1 MSVIISNDML
11 IVHSYMVPVVF
22 DSIVEPGKRYV
33 IADGHW
39 TEIPNHLGYKHI
51 NHFRKDSLRSKNE
64 AFKNN
69 YETEVA
75 GSKGKSYTVKC
86 TDNVWSCT
94 CPAYGWSGNSHT
106 CKHITQVK
114 TDNKWN

>member
-1 MSVIISNDML
+1 MSVIVSNDML
-11 IVHSYMVPVVF
+11 IVHSYRIPVVF
-22 DSIVEPGKRYV
+22 DSVEEPGKRY
-33 IADGHW
+33 IIEESGW

-51 NHFRKDSLRSKNE
+51 NHFKKEYKGAKNE
-64 AFKNN
+64 AFKTN

-75 GSKGKSYTVKC
+75 SSKGKSYTVKC
-86 TDNVWSCT
+86 VDDVWSCT

>member
-1 MSVIISNDML
+1 MSVIISGDKL

-22 DSIVEPGKRYV
+22 DSIQEPGKRYV
-33 IADGHW
+33 IADGRW
-39 TEIPNHLGYKHI
+39 TQIPNHLGYKHI
-51 NHFRKDSLRSKNE
+51 NHFRKEHKGSKNE

-69 YETEVA
+69 YETEVT

-86 TDNVWSCT
+86 ESNVWSCT
-94 CPAYGWSGNSHT
+94 CPAYGWSGNAHT

>member
-1 MSVIISNDML
+1 MSVIVSGDML

-22 DSIVEPGKRYV
+22 DSIQEPGKRYV
-33 IADGHW
+33 IADGKW
-39 TEIPNHLGYKHI
+39 TEIPNH
-51 NHFRKDSLRSKNE
+51 FRKEHKGSKNE
-64 AFKNN
+64 AFKTN

-86 TDNVWSCT
+86 EDNVWSCT

-114 TDNKWN
+114 KDNGWT

>member
-1 MSVIISNDML
+1 MSVIVSGDKL
-11 IVHSYMVPVVF
+11 IVHSYNVPVVF
-22 DSIVEPGKRYV
+22 DSIQEPGVRYL
-33 IADGHW
+33 IADGKW
-39 TEIPNHLGYKHI
+39 TPIPNHLGYKHI
-51 NHFRKDSLRSKNE
+51 THFKKEFKGARNE

-86 TDNVWSCT
+86 VDDVWSCT
-94 CPAYGWSGNSHT
+94 CPAYGFSGSSG

-114 TDNKWN
+114 KDNGWS

>member
-1 MSVIISNDML
+1 MSVIVSNNML
-11 IVHSYMVPVVF
+11 IVHSYRIPVVF
-22 DSIVEPGKRYV
+22 DSVEEPGKRY
-33 IADGHW
+33 IIEESGW
-39 TEIPNHLGYKHI
+39 TEIPNHLGYKHV
-51 NHFRKDSLRSKNE
+51 NWFQKNSAKSKNE

-86 TDNVWSCT
+86 ESNVWSCT

>member
-1 MSVIISNDML
+1 MSVIVSGDKI
-11 IVHSYMVPVVF
+11 IVHSYIPPIVF
-22 DSIVEPGKRYV
+22 DSIQEPGVRYV
-33 IADGHW
+33 IADGKW
-39 TEIPNHLGYKHI
+39 TQIPNHLGQKHI
-51 NHFRKDSLRSKNE
+51 ILFKKDSIRSKNE

-86 TDNVWSCT
+86 EDNVWSCT

-106 CKHITQVK
+106 CKHIAQVK
-114 TDNKWN
+114 TENKWN

>member
-1 MSVIISNDML
+1 MSVIVGGDKI
-11 IVHSYMVPVVF
+11 IVHSYIPPIVF
-22 DSIVEPGKRYV
+22 DSIQEPDKRYV
-33 IADGHW
+33 IADGKW
-39 TEIPNHLGYKHI
+39 TEIPFHLGQKHI
-51 NHFRKDSLRSKNE
+51 IHFKKEYKNSKNE

-86 TDNVWSCT
+86 ESNVWSCT
-94 CPAYGWSGNSHT
+94 CPAFGFSGNSG

>member
-1 MSVIISNDML
+1 MSVIVSNEML
-11 IVHSYMVPVVF
+11 IVHSYRIPVVF
-22 DSIVEPGKRYV
+22 DSVVEPSKRYV
-33 IADGHW
+33 IDESGW
-39 TEIPNHLGYKHI
+39 TEIPKHLGYKHI
-51 NHFRKDSLRSKNE
+51 NWFQKNSAKSKNE

-86 TDNVWSCT
+86 VDDVWSCT

-114 TDNKWN
+114 KDNGWN

>member
-1 MSVIISNDML
+1 MSVIITNDKL

-22 DSIVEPGKRYV
+22 DSVVEPGKRYV
-33 IADGHW
+33 IADGKW

-51 NHFRKDSLRSKNE
+51 NHFKKEFKGAKNE

-86 TDNVWSCT
+86 EDNVWSCT
-94 CPAYGWSGNSHT
+94 CPAFGFSGSSG
-106 CKHITQVK
+106 CKHIIQVK
-114 TDNKWN
+114 TENNFK